1 MKIKQNL
8 KRVSVLLA
16 GPYDKTFDYHID
28 KTLCQIGKFVIVPF
42 RSKKMVGII
51 ISNKT
56 ENLNLKKIKSVE
68 FIVDIPP
75 LNKVQIEFINF
86 FSRWNCIKK
95 GVVLKHL
102 LNPFDKNSL
111 VSLSKIS
118 ISQNDNI
125 SDIRE
130 KSLINLNLD
139 QITASKLIIQTLK
152 NKISSTFLLERLQAQ
167 ERLKHTSKQ

>member
-1 MKIKQNL
+1 MEL
-8 KRVSVLLA
+8 
-16 GPYDKTFDYHID
+16 Y
-28 KTLCQIGKFVIVPF
+28 
-42 RSKKMVGII
+42 
-51 ISNKT
+51 
-56 ENLNLKKIKSVE
+56 
-68 FIVDIPP
+68 
-75 LNKVQIEFINF
+75 
-86 FSRWNCIKK
+86 KK

-152 NKISSTFLLERLQAQ
+152 IKFPVLFYWKGLQAQ